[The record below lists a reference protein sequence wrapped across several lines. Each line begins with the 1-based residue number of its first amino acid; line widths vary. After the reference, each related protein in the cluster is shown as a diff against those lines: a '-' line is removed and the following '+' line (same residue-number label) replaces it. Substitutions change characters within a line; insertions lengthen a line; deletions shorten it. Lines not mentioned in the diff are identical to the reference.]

1 MSGLEPGLPRWTCRL
16 LRLTGRLVPFA
27 ERPEWRR
34 SWHAELWHAHH
45 PRSYRSRCTL
55 ADLLI
60 GVAADALWIRT
71 ESWKRRLGG
80 TASLCLVVLLSS
92 SLLALLIGA
101 GISGGW
107 SPLEAYIDGHRSC
120 SLVGSVLVVF
130 VAFATSPRIPQEQS
144 STSNMTV
151 LLRRQLF
158 FGVKLLLVLLLAFLL
173 SVDLSITLHRELP
186 NTADLFQVLDCV
198 VLALVGLRWAFEDQE
213 LRCKRC
219 LRILTKPARVGRPSR
234 NLLEWN
240 GTELHCQRGHG
251 LLSVPEMETSWGGSS
266 RWIERAHAWEEAAR
280 T

>member
-1 MSGLEPGLPRWTCRL
+1 MDGLEAGVPRWTCRL
-16 LRLTGRLVPFA
+16 LQMAGRLVPSA
-27 ERPEWRR
+27 ERADWRR
-34 SWHAELWHAHH
+34 SWYAELWHAQHH
-45 PRSYRSRCTL
+45 RRHRNTFTT
-55 ADLLI
+55 ADLLV

-71 ESWKRRLGG
+71 ESWKRRLTG
-80 TASLCLVVLLSS
+80 TASLCLFALLSS
-92 SLLALLIGA
+92 SMLALMIGA
-101 GISGGW
+101 GMSGGW
-107 SPLEAYIDGHRSC
+107 RPLGIYIQGHRSC

-130 VAFATSPRIPQEQS
+130 VAFATSPSKPQEQS
-144 STSNMTV
+144 STSKVTV

-158 FGVKLLLVLLLAFLL
+158 FAFKVLLVLLLAFLL

-219 LRILTKPARVGRPSR
+219 LRMLTTPARVGRPSR

-240 GTELHCQRGHG
+240 GTELRCQRGHG

-266 RWIERAHAWEEAAR
+266 RWVEQTHAWEEVAHN
-280 T
+280 

>member
-1 MSGLEPGLPRWTCRL
+1 MNGLEPGLPRWTCSL
-16 LRLTGRLVPFA
+16 LQIVGRLVPFA
-27 ERPEWRR
+27 ERAEWWR

-45 PRSYRSRCTL
+45 PRRYRSTCTIT
-55 ADLLI
+55 DLLI

-71 ESWKRRLGG
+71 ESWKRRLRG
-80 TASLCLVVLLSS
+80 TASLCLMVLLSS
-92 SLLALLIGA
+92 SMLALLIGA
-101 GISGGW
+101 LMSGGW
-107 SPLEAYIDGHRSC
+107 RPLEGYLAAHMSC

-130 VAFATSPRIPQEQS
+130 VAFATSPPKPQERS
-144 STSNMTV
+144 SAHAVSV
-151 LLRRQLF
+151 LLTRRLF
-158 FGVKLLLVLLLAFLL
+158 FGLKVLLVLLLAFFL

-198 VLALVGLRWAFEDQE
+198 VLALVGLRWALQDQE

-219 LRILTKPARVGRPSR
+219 LRMLTAPARVGRPSR

-240 GTELHCQRGHG
+240 GTELRCEWGHG

-266 RWIERAHAWEEAAR
+266 RWIERKHAWNEVAH